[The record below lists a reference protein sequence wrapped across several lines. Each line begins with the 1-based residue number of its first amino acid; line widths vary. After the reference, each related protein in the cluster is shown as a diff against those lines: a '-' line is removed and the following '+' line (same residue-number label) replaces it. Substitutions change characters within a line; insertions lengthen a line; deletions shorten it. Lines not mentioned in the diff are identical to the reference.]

1 MCCDLSWVQNREHMI
16 TFVISCSVLIL
27 ISLCSESISSAARI
41 VLYVCAGTY
50 ISLYFI
56 TWAITCCLMY
66 QTTQIQRRVMSDPD
80 PFQPEIH
87 NVIIANPIYHIDNNM
102 RLKTQV

>member
-1 MCCDLSWVQNREHMI
+1 
-16 TFVISCSVLIL
+16 
-27 ISLCSESISSAARI
+27 
-41 VLYVCAGTY
+41 
-50 ISLYFI
+50 
-56 TWAITCCLMY
+56 MY